1 MHVFELGALANL
13 GIDIKVAPKNN
24 TPTLFPSVT
33 TLSMN
38 VTVEQSSIGA
48 ITIAPLQVRVAC
60 LRPYSHFRSLFVS
73 FGPWSLPT
81 AVSPPPTPQ
90 GLFNALLPGIK
101 VVLDLILAN
110 GIPLPSIDGLSLVDP
125 TVQFDQGFFAIATNF
140 AFKPPAATPHA
151 EG

>member
-1 MHVFELGALANL
+1 MIPPLLA
-13 GIDIKVAPKNN
+13 GPIIV
-24 TPTLFPSVT
+24 TLLPIFAHSLSLSVRGLCPS
-33 TLSMN
+33 
-38 VTVEQSSIGA
+38 
-48 ITIAPLQVRVAC
+48 P
-60 LRPYSHFRSLFVS
+60 
-73 FGPWSLPT
+73 SLPH
-81 AVSPPPTPQ
+81 PQ

-140 AFKPPAATPHA
+140 AFKPPVAATPHA

>member
-1 MHVFELGALANL
+1 MCVHTSLRNALVHVFELGALANL

-60 LRPYSHFRSLFVS
+60 LRPYSRFRSLFVT

-81 AVSPPPTPQ
+81 AVSPPPTGP
-90 GLFNALLPGIK
+90 
-101 VVLDLILAN
+101 
-110 GIPLPSIDGLSLVDP
+110 
-125 TVQFDQGFFAIATNF
+125 VQR
-140 AFKPPAATPHA
+140 PAAWHQGGSRPHPCQRHSTPIH
-151 EG
+151 